1 MKKKKMNRYSHYM
14 IYKYNSFRVDLLLE
28 KAINESIL
36 YYSPELRKVINKL
49 DSDIGNALLDS
60 EATDIKP
67 DITFVDLDQEGYL
80 SFTTMRNAKKHIVDK
95 FSHLT
100 DIDTEPIP
108 FHLSD
113 ELFDLDR
120 KGSPNAT
127 GITTKSR
134 NQIGIGKFINKLFPG
149 KYNDKEKEDFV
160 NSFKA
165 VLSRN
170 TEKFELVEGSDIS
183 FWYDSKNYVERSG
196 NLGSSCMAGK
206 NSSVFRIYEMNPE
219 VCKMLIL
226 KEDDKILG
234 RSLVWKLNSI
244 RYLGRPMEGV
254 EYFMD
259 RQYTIK
265 DSDVQKFRNYA
276 KEQGWC
282 YKSHNNH
289 HSYSTVNI
297 DGVDKN
303 VGMAI
308 KVKPFKGESDYDYV
322 RYPYLDTFRRYDPN
336 NGYLYN
342 DNEDDSDNEG
352 QYILDSTSGDYTE
365 IHGGVYSEW
374 YDRTIPEDE
383 AVYSDRLSDYLLRD
397 EAVEVT
403 MGSRRHRGWY
413 PSNYDDIV
421 FDESI
426 DEYLHADDCVYSEAK
441 GYYIYKENA
450 VQVISKVYSDG
461 SIEEANDEDW
471 YYNEDPNL
479 VDIDSNDLWF
489 EKLSDRWSEWNDY
502 SYILRSIMTKDYDDN
517 WIPKAISTN
526 VYLATE
532 PNKDNSID
540 LMGIEYLTE
549 VDAFLLGY
557 DIDKNDVRLIDKLSY
572 QESLSPIIYDLNF
585 KYKSEVS
592 RLNGILSKTGQL
604 EFDFKNENEEEY
616 KDKIRKRLNRL
627 SDRLEELE
635 NETWS

>member
-1 MKKKKMNRYSHYM
+1 M

-36 YYSPELRKVINKL
+36 YYSPDLRKIINKI
-49 DSDIGNALLDS
+49 DSDIALDLRRS
-60 EATDIKP
+60 ETDDIKS
-67 DITFVDLDQEGYL
+67 DITFVDLDKEGYL
-80 SFTTMRNAKKHIVDK
+80 SFSTMRNAKKNIIEK
-95 FSHLT
+95 FPHLD
-100 DIDTEPIP
+100 DIDTSVNKE
-108 FHLSD
+108 LAD
-113 ELFDLDR
+113 ELFDLDKR
-120 KGSPNAT
+120 GSSRAS
-127 GITTKSR
+127 GVSTKSR
-134 NQIGIGKFINKLFPG
+134 SQITIGKFINKLFPN
-149 KYNDKEKEDFV
+149 KYNDKQREDFV

-165 VLSRN
+165 ALIKKA
-170 TEKFELVEGSDIS
+170 EKFEVVEGVDIG
-183 FWYDSKNYVERSG
+183 FWYDSKNYLEKSG
-196 NLGSSCMAGK
+196 NLGSSCMAEK
-206 NSSVFRIYEMNPE
+206 NRSIFRVYEMNPE
-219 VCKMLIL
+219 VCKMVIL

-234 RSLVWKLNSI
+234 RALVWKLNSI
-244 RYLGRPMEGV
+244 RHLGRPMEGV

-282 YKSHNNH
+282 YKSYNNH
-289 HSYSTVNI
+289 HSYETVNI
-297 DGVDKN
+297 NGENKN
-303 VGMAI
+303 VGMTV
-308 KVKPFKGESDYDYV
+308 KVKPFKEEDYDYV
-322 RYPYLDTFRRYDPN
+322 RYPYMDTFRRYNPN
-336 NGYLYN
+336 NGYFYN

-383 AVYSDRLSDYLLRD
+383 AVYSDRLSDYIIRD
-397 EAVEVT
+397 QSVEVT
-403 MGSRRHRGWY
+403 MGNRRHRGWY
-413 PSNYDDIV
+413 PSDYDDIV

-441 GYYIYKENA
+441 GYHIYKENA

-461 SIEEANDEDW
+461 SIDEANDEDW

-479 VDIDSNDLWF
+479 VEIDSDDFWF
-489 EKLSDRWSEWNDY
+489 GKLSDRWNEWNEY
-502 SYILRSIMTKDYDDN
+502 SYILKSIMIKDYEDN

-526 VYLATE
+526 VYLVTE
-532 PNKDNSID
+532 PNKDDSID

-549 VDAFLLGY
+549 VDAFFLGY
-557 DIDKNDVRLIDKLSY
+557 DIDKNDERLIDKLSY
-572 QESLSPIIYDLNF
+572 QESLSPIIYDLPL

-592 RLNGILSKTGQL
+592 RLSGILSKTGQL